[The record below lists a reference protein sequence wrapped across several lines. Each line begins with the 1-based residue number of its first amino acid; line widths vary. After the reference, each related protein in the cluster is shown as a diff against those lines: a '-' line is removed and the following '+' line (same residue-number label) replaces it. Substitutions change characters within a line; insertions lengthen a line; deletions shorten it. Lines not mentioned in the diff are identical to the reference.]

1 MTEFV
6 LANLTIATATV
17 AQRATGLGFSLI
29 AVPLLVFLYPDAVP
43 AALLILLI
51 PLNVG
56 MLASDWRSCDRR
68 ALARMLLGRIAG
80 TVAVSTVMVGLSDRS
95 LSLLIGGTVL
105 TLVALAAV
113 GERFA
118 VGPTGYVVIGVVSG
132 VAGTVA
138 ASGGTPLALALHDR
152 PGPVLRA
159 TIAPVLLLG
168 VVVSLAALSL
178 TGHLVT
184 ADAGRALALAP
195 GLALG
200 MAVGAGIAS
209 YLDGRRGL
217 RPLLLLLG
225 FAGGV
230 SVIARALAG

>member
-56 MLASDWRSCDRR
+56 MLASDWRSCDRT

-80 TVAVSTVMVGLSDRS
+80 TVAVSTVLVGLSDRS

-118 VGPTGYVVIGVVSG
+118 VGPAGYVVIGVVSG

-168 VVVSLAALSL
+168 VVVSLAALFV
-178 TGHLVT
+178 TGHLVA

-209 YLDGRRGL
+209 CLDGRRGL

-230 SVIARALAG
+230 SVIARALVG

>member
-1 MTEFV
+1 MLAVV
-6 LANLTIATATV
+6 LANLAVAVATV

-29 AVPLLVFLYPDAVP
+29 AVPALVLVYPEAVP
-43 AALLILLI
+43 AALLMLLI
-51 PLNVG
+51 PVNVG
-56 MLASDWRSCDRR
+56 MIASDWRSCDRP
-68 ALARMLLGRIAG
+68 ALVRMLVGRIAG
-80 TVAVSTVMVGLSDRS
+80 TVAAATVMAGVSDRS
-95 LSLLIGGTVL
+95 LSLLIGSTVL
-105 TLVALAAV
+105 VQVLLATV

-118 VGPTGYVVIGVVSG
+118 VRRNGFVAIGVVSG

-168 VVVSLAALSL
+168 VVVSLVALSM
-178 TGHLVT
+178 TGHL
-184 ADAGRALALAP
+184 AMPDATRAITLAP
-195 GLALG
+195 GLACGL
-200 MAVGAGIAS
+200 AAGTATAPL
-209 YLDGRRGL
+209 LDSRPAL

-230 SVIARALAG
+230 SVIGRALA

>member
-1 MTEFV
+1 MTELV
-6 LANLTIATATV
+6 LANLTVAGATV

-43 AALLILLI
+43 ASLLILLI

-56 MLASDWRSCDRR
+56 MLASDWRSCDRS
-68 ALARMLLGRIAG
+68 ALGRMLLGRIAG

-95 LSLLIGGTVL
+95 LFLLIGLTVL

-118 VGPTGYVVIGVVSG
+118 VGPNGYVVIGVVSG

-152 PGPVLRA
+152 SGPVLRA

-168 VVVSLAALSL
+168 VVVSLTALSA
-178 TGHLVT
+178 TGHLS
-184 ADAGRALALAP
+184 ADDASRALALAP
-195 GLALG
+195 GLVAGMALG
-200 MAVGAGIAS
+200 TAAAS
-209 YLDGRRGL
+209 YLDGRRRL

-225 FAGGV
+225 FAGGI
-230 SVIARALAG
+230 SVVARAVYG